1 MKLSK
6 FLRESEQ
13 RDYFMNDD
21 ITTRKTK
28 SNKTVAYFMGY
39 TVIFI
44 DNIFQKF
51 MCSGFNAAHKP
62 TSGAPFTDMV

>member
-1 MKLSK
+1 
-6 FLRESEQ
+6 
-13 RDYFMNDD
+13 MNDD

-28 SNKTVAYFMGY
+28 RNKTVAYFMGY

-62 TSGAPFTDMV
+62 TSGAPFTNMV